1 MNRFELTD
9 KQLGRL
15 LTLVESDE
23 ELHDIFRSPVTNE
36 EKIQRFI
43 NTYKLGDHDDC
54 ILLGGYE
61 YATNKVGERF
71 FINDFMPSWRE
82 IYKEIN
88 EKLHDEAYYIK
99 QENKFKH
106 DLVNIGVVYVEILL
120 DEYDNL
126 LSYNLPIDE
135 INNEQWVEKF
145 NKIIKEYKASF
156 NEEMKLIYGE

>member
-1 MNRFELTD
+1 MNRFDLTD
-9 KQLGRL
+9 EQLNRL
-15 LTLVESDE
+15 LSLIESDK
-23 ELHDIFRSPVTNE
+23 ELYDIFKRPITNE
-36 EKIQRFI
+36 EKIQMFI
-43 NTYKLGDHDDC
+43 DTYKLGDHDDC

-61 YATNKVGERF
+61 DATDKVGERF

-88 EKLHDEAYYIK
+88 EKLHDKAYYIK

-120 DEYDNL
+120 DEYDDL

-135 INNEQWVEKF
+135 INNEQWVNQF
-145 NKIIKEYKASF
+145 CKIIKEYKASF